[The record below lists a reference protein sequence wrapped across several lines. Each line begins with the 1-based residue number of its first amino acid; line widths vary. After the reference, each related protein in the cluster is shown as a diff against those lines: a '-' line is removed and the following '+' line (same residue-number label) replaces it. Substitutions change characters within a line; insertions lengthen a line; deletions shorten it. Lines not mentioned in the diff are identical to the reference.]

1 LKTSKNSLFSL
12 LLAIA
17 LFAFQIF
24 QGELSLYVFLGLLF
38 VWFSL
43 HPTWPA
49 VFFRL
54 YRSRTPFSLEHAF
67 NTCLCL
73 YLGITLI
80 QALLSPYHLRSMQ
93 VFFKLLAMYL
103 LFMYLRFSSSKTE
116 RGLFYGVCLIAALL
130 QVFGGVWQV
139 FFDSTPMPLS
149 WASTPGIADP
159 VKRAFGLQPDP
170 NVLGT
175 FLGLMLLSLVAFKQ
189 FAAKSWIW
197 PVSIMLGFGI
207 ILTQSRGALLAGIAA
222 LFVLWVLKQNRLQFV
237 LLVLLAG
244 GMIITGRSSTLVLE
258 DLGVN
263 QRVELLSGIFEY
275 IRANFIWGSGP
286 GSFHLVYPEFRSL
299 GGYYPGYAHNHI
311 LEVFCEQGAI
321 GAVPLILAIFILGVI
336 LWKRHSKTVLPLYVF
351 CVLNSMVGHSFS
363 LMNQSVVLVL
373 LLGIGMAKHR
383 ASLVI
388 VPWNLW
394 FLVLFLPYGCLEILR
409 PTLILNEKAYRE
421 PYQWLS
427 GLPAVIGL
435 DLGYYQAITLK
446 HLEKSEVDSKALI
459 QNLRY
464 NSLLREILPK
474 EAELPWLAGRI
485 LQRAKKEELATVYF
499 AKAHLLDPYG
509 EKYAESYLRRLREE
523 DKCDVLI
530 PLAKSVLLSNPQYR
544 RINPFYDRIFVLQL
558 ACLLRLGRLEEL
570 KDEFNSSVWV
580 DEEFRSQVRD
590 TILREVPDGL

>member
-1 LKTSKNSLFSL
+1 M

-38 VWFSL
+38 VWLSL

-49 VFFRL
+49 AFFRL
-54 YRSRTPFSLEHAF
+54 YRSKTSFSLEHAF

-103 LFMYLRFSSSKTE
+103 LFMYLRFSSSKAE
-116 RGLFYGVCLIAALL
+116 RGLLYGVCLVAALL

-175 FLGLMLLSLVAFKQ
+175 FLGLMLLSLIAFQQ
-189 FAAKSWIW
+189 FSEKLWIW
-197 PVSIMLGFGI
+197 PVSIFLGFGI
-207 ILTQSRGALLAGIAA
+207 ILTQSRGALLAAMA
-222 LFVLWVLKQNRLQFV
+222 SLFVLWVLKRTGLHLI

-244 GMIITGRSSTLVLE
+244 GMMITGRSRTLVLE

-275 IRANFIWGSGP
+275 IGANFIWGSGP

-321 GAVPLILAIFILGVI
+321 GVVPLVLAIFILGVI

-383 ASLVI
+383 ASLVT
-388 VPWNLW
+388 VPWNFW

-409 PTLILNEKAYRE
+409 PTLILNEKAYKE
-421 PYQWLS
+421 PYQWFS

-435 DLGYYQAITLK
+435 DLGYYQAVTLN
-446 HLEKSEVDSKALI
+446 HLEKREVDSKALI

-485 LQRAKKEELATVYF
+485 LQKAKKEELATVYF
-499 AKAHLLDPYG
+499 AKAHHLDPYG

-530 PLAKSVLLSNPQYR
+530 PIAKSVLLSNLQYR

-558 ACLLRLGRLEEL
+558 ACYLRMGRLDEL
-570 KDEFNSSVWV
+570 KDEFNSSVWA
-580 DEEFRSQVRD
+580 DEEFRSQVRN
-590 TILREVPDGL
+590 TILEEVPDGL